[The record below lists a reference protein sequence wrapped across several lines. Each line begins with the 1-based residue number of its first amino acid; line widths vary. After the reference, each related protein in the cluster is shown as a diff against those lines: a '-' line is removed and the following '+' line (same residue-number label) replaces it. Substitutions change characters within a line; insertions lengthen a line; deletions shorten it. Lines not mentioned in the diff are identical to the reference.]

1 MNNTKQNLFYK
12 LKDFHPDKDFVVG
25 VMSNATH
32 PEDQQTIIDF
42 MESEEKPTLEEIILL
57 SLDLNQHRKDPLSV
71 TAYAVPA
78 LPEGELD
85 PLSHRER

>member
-1 MNNTKQNLFYK
+1 MNSTKRNLFNI

-42 MESEEKPTLEEIILL
+42 MESEEKPTIEDIILL
-57 SLDLNQHRKDPLSV
+57 SLHLNQQRKKD
-71 TAYAVPA
+71 
-78 LPEGELD
+78 
-85 PLSHRER
+85 